1 MKWLGYPLLLLP
13 SAYSNNTE
21 TTRHKYKQASFYGWL
36 VARGITAAPSE
47 QGGVH
52 QPWHAQLQNA
62 PYCSESRLPTNTWFL
77 PSPLESTQQTA
88 HRSIQL
94 FLQRLQLCPTDT
106 SGRHMDH
113 RTSMTL
119 GHILCHTECGVT
131 KNKLTFTLMCASPHS
146 LTQCVIYLPTTQ
158 QLYCNHRLSDVSSPH
173 FERY

>member
-1 MKWLGYPLLLLP
+1 VNKVEYINHGK
-13 SAYSNNTE
+13 T
-21 TTRHKYKQASFYGWL
+21 G
-36 VARGITAAPSE
+36 
-47 QGGVH
+47 
-52 QPWHAQLQNA
+52 HAQLRNA

-113 RTSMTL
+113 RTSVTL

-131 KNKLTFTLMCASPHS
+131 KNKLTFTLMCASLHS

-158 QLYCNHRLSDVSSPH
+158 QLYCNHRLSYVSSPH